1 MTALG
6 ALVRRHPDRAV
17 VVALVVL
24 PLLWFAPALRP
35 GYTLR
40 GQVIRPAGVKVAR
53 R

>member
-1 MTALG
+1 MLESRG
-6 ALVRRHPDRAV
+6 ERDVPGGEPV
-17 VVALVVL
+17 VVDV
-24 PLLWFAPALRP
+24 LRP